1 MPSFSDEYIR
11 LFIMEAIE
19 NKQAVRTLDGD
30 TNDAQSLMDK
40 VKTYRTYVDN
50 SRVKKKIVDPTWR
63 ISKRKYGSTHYKV
76 YLFTPDSTDMPPMV
90 HPPKKEPK
98 EEEKRPQIIH
108 DWVIDNLTSQ
118 SMNHIS
124 VLPKEDFDKTGS
136 KYACEQVLIHLVQM
150 RMQRT
155 DVRVIV
161 TRVKGGKKAQYNARL
176 IFLEEDHR

>member
-19 NKQAVRTLDGD
+19 NKQAVRALDGD
-30 TNDAQSLMDK
+30 TNDAQSLIDK

-50 SRVKKKIVDPTWR
+50 SRVKKKIVDPRWR

-76 YLFTPDSTDMPPMV
+76 YLFTPDSTEMPPMV

-98 EEEKRPQIIH
+98 EEKKRPQIIS
-108 DWVIDNLTSQ
+108 DWVIDNLVSH

-124 VLPKEDFDKTGS
+124 VLPKEDLDRTGS
-136 KYACEQVLIHLVQM
+136 IYACEQILIHLVQM

-161 TRVKGGKKAQYNARL
+161 TRVKGGRKPQYNARL
-176 IFLEEDHR
+176 IWLEGKGQ